1 MTGWYCGAIQAHD
14 LRHRCFFIKK
24 AASDAASH
32 RPAERMRMKTTAMQA
47 EVVAAPEGN

>member
-1 MTGWYCGAIQAHD
+1 MPSKPMIYGIVV
-14 LRHRCFFIKK
+14 FFIKK